1 MQDLIDRVLIWLDI
15 NKFYVIAYVV
25 FITLFWF
32 LGSPKMSA
40 VTAYFGLCVIHLVF
54 FAGVY
59 IIKTK
64 FLE

>member
-1 MQDLIDRVLIWLDI
+1 MKDLIDRILIWLDI
-15 NKFYVIAYVV
+15 NKWYVAAYAV

-32 LGSPKMSA
+32 IGTPKMSA

-54 FAGVY
+54 FAAVY
-59 IIKTK
+59 LIKTK